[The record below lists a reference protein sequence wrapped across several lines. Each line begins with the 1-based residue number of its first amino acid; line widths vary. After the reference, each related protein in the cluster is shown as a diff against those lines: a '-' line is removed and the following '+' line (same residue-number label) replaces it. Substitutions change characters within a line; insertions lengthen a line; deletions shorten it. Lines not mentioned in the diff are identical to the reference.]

1 MGCREESRE
10 RDPREPREEVMEMR
24 EAKVRGTEAGSWQ
37 REGKGQVPGTQHL
50 RERQGVSGWQ
60 ETRRKGVSDGREV

>member
-1 MGCREESRE
+1 
-10 RDPREPREEVMEMR
+10 MR
-24 EAKVRGTEAGSWQ
+24 EAKVRGIEAGSWQ

-60 ETRRKGVSDGREV
+60 EARRKGVSDGWKVQCRVT